1 MQPGCCPAEA
11 CLCVLPAY
19 TIKHASH
26 QMQPGCCPAEACPC
40 VLPACSIKH
49 ASCKLQPDC
58 QANAEACRLAAMWQQ
73 AYALSARVDL
83 SQPLRTIGQRFSW
96 LERPQASA
104 GVKHQAASA
113 DAQGSV
119 GLIAAEPEQSQLVTG
134 QDYT

>member
-1 MQPGCCPAEA
+1 MCVASMQHQACQLQIAARLPGKCRG
-11 CLCVLPAY
+11 LSL
-19 TIKHASH
+19 
-26 QMQPGCCPAEACPC
+26 G
-40 VLPACSIKH
+40 SIRFERQ
-49 ASCKLQPDC
+49 SGS
-58 QANAEACRLAAMWQQ
+58 E
-73 AYALSARVDL
+73 SAIA
-83 SQPLRTIGQRFSW
+83 PLVEGTIGQRFSW